1 MDWDTETEGCWDD
14 LVLQPSGGAE
24 ENGGSG
30 GAVVGGGG
38 MSSGPGTDRLRAN
51 FMAGGCRNCFSSSGT
66 PAVQHSQMEKKTSW
80 DEIRIYRQ
88 CRVGVREADEQ
99 EKKKSF
105 GANKSGEEM
114 EAEKRK
120 AEGNL

>member
-1 MDWDTETEGCWDD
+1 MQELLLLLRDACNTAFT
-14 LVLQPSGGAE
+14 
-24 ENGGSG
+24 NG
-30 GAVVGGGG
+30 
-38 MSSGPGTDRLRAN
+38 
-51 FMAGGCRNCFSSSGT
+51 
-66 PAVQHSQMEKKTSW
+66 EKTNW
-80 DEIRIYRQ
+80 DEIRIYRH
-88 CRVGVREADEQ
+88 CRVGVREVDEQ